1 MATNSYAE
9 TGTRSLTSRCA
20 HVIERTGLAM
30 AGASCGLFVAAHV
43 ANAQIAALSSIALV
57 LVMMILGAFG
67 FYLGIDLPPPFRT
80 RARPVRSEPAPA
92 TDPVELLSAAGTF
105 LTAGAALISVY
116 LIVFDSAP
124 PVAWTLA
131 IGIGW
136 LIGACSQILAGAS
149 ARLRQAD
156 LQSDNS

>member
-9 TGTRSLTSRCA
+9 TGMRSRTSRCA

-43 ANAQIAALSSIALV
+43 ANAPIPALSSVALV

-80 RARPVRSEPAPA
+80 PGMPVRSEPAPA
-92 TDPVELLSAAGTF
+92 DPVELLSAAGTF

-116 LIVFDSAP
+116 LIVFDAAP
-124 PVAWTLA
+124 AIAWTLA